1 VIEDVMAHS
10 QAAFV
15 AKGITAVTEGETG
28 VTALA
33 DQLMFR
39 TVLNNLVDNA
49 LKFTDRN
56 GMVKVSW
63 QTRDDKVILSL
74 QDGGAGIS
82 SELIDSV
89 HGRKQIKSSR
99 GTSGEKG
106 TGLGLGIVRSFV
118 ALNNG
123 TLEIDSETGK
133 GSVFRTIWPAS
144 TNEV

>member
-1 VIEDVMAHS
+1 M
-10 QAAFV
+10 
-15 AKGITAVTEGETG
+15 
-28 VTALA
+28 ALA

-63 QTRDDKVILSL
+63 QNKNDKVILSVH
-74 QDGGAGIS
+74 DGGAGIS

-106 TGLGLGIVRSFV
+106 TGLGLDIVRSFT

-123 TLEIDSETGK
+123 TLEIESEPGN
-133 GSVFRTIWPAS
+133 GSVFRTFWPTP